1 MVQKHVSSG
10 KMYRQWPYGRVFGG
24 ILKRE
29 LTMDIVFTDR
39 ETLIKAIEEYIEY
52 YNTKR
57 LQRNLGVLTPMEKH
71 ASYWLAA

>member
-1 MVQKHVSSG
+1 H
-10 KMYRQWPYGRVFGG
+10 R
-24 ILKRE
+24 
-29 LTMDIVFTDR
+29 FTDR

-57 LQRNLGVLTPMEKH
+57 LQRNLGVVTPMEKH